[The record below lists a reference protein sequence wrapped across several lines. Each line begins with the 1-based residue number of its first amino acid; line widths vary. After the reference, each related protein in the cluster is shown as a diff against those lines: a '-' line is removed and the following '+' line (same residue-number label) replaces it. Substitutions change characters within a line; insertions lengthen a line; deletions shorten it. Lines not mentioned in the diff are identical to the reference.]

1 LRTHRLIATALLWL
15 AASLAQAAAIVVV
28 LPGETALTREFV
40 EALRQRRPDDQITL
54 STVQQVE
61 LSAPDADVL
70 VTMGQRSMAW
80 RLANQVDTPTIATY
94 VTASA
99 VQAIEAQLPASVQAL
114 LATPKPQRQLALARL
129 LLPRLDTVGLLHSPA
144 TASRVDTWRRAAQE
158 QQLLVSAALVEEP
171 SELARRVADVL
182 DASDGLVG
190 LDDPE
195 IYNADSLKTILL
207 TSYARNKVL
216 IGPSAPFI
224 SAGSLSTTYSTAQQ
238 MADSVGRMLEEN
250 WKPAAVRYP
259 DRFSV
264 LSNQQVARSL
274 GIPIPEDERLAEML
288 SQQEQ
293 LP

>member
-1 LRTHRLIATALLWL
+1 MPAHRLISALLVWL
-15 AASLAQAAAIVVV
+15 AASLAHAAEIAVVI
-28 LPGETALTREFV
+28 PGETALTQEFV
-40 EALRQRRPDDQITL
+40 EALRERRPEDRVTVA
-54 STVQQVE
+54 SVQQYE
-61 LSAPDADVL
+61 QSTPDADVL

-80 RLANQVDTPTIATY
+80 RLASQTDTPTIATY
-94 VTASA
+94 VTASS

-144 TASRVDTWRRAAQE
+144 TASRVDAWRKAAQE
-158 QQLLVSAALVEEP
+158 QQLEVSAALVGEA

-182 DASDGLVG
+182 DSSDALVG
-190 LDDPE
+190 LDDPS
-195 IYNADSLKTILL
+195 IYNADNLKTILL

-224 SAGSLSTTYSTAQQ
+224 SAGSLSTTYSTARE
-238 MADSVGRMLEEN
+238 MADSVDQMLN
-250 WKPAAVRYP
+250 ATWAPAAVRYP
-259 DRFSV
+259 EQFSV

-274 GIPIPEDERLAEML
+274 GLPIPDDDRLAEIL

>member
-1 LRTHRLIATALLWL
+1 MRTHRLIATALLWL